1 MTNTRTEETTNRKRG
16 APSGAGQRQG
26 SRLRPRNSHS
36 FYAYFDRPCHHRDHP
51 VSAKH
56 RDGPLPYS
64 PPGRFVPADLRIST
78 QGHEAGL
85 VYQSRNAQPLPGCP
99 RIRFAGGSF
108 PIQSGMQ
115 FGYPR
120 PSEFV
125 RLTWDEDLFWRLDPS
140 LPAVNS
146 LGFPGDEFQIPKPD
160 GVYRILYLGDSCT
173 QQGYPEIVEGMLNE
187 QRPQEGIIIES
198 VSLAVPGYTSHQG
211 RILAEQLGQ
220 SVDPNLVVVY
230 FGWNDHWLAFDSK
243 DSEKQ
248 LDTSGATRL
257 YYDLQRYRLAQFLF
271 WISDTVLKV
280 RSVPI
285 EEVRVP
291 KQEYNENLSRIVGTF
306 HSRDVPVILIT
317 APTSHYRLGVPD
329 YLVELHFVE
338 DKAAAV
344 ELHREYNVAVR
355 DFSDTEALYLLDLER
370 EFNELTTDE
379 MSRIFMADGIHF
391 TPYGLE
397 EVAARL
403 TEFINNNIFQTT
415 MP

>member
-1 MTNTRTEETTNRKRG
+1 MV
-16 APSGAGQRQG
+16 QG
-26 SRLRPRNSHS
+26 N
-36 FYAYFDRPCHHRDHP
+36 
-51 VSAKH
+51 VK
-56 RDGPLPYS
+56 
-64 PPGRFVPADLRIST
+64 
-78 QGHEAGL
+78 EAGYVRAILTASMLISIAL
-85 VYQSRNAQPLPGCP
+85 VTIET
-99 RIRFAGGSF
+99 IRYPPSIVMDLFLILLLAASF
-108 PIQSGMQ
+108 PLISVFQRKGMKLGWFISLAMLNLFLVVPEYALRVARFQYESGMQ